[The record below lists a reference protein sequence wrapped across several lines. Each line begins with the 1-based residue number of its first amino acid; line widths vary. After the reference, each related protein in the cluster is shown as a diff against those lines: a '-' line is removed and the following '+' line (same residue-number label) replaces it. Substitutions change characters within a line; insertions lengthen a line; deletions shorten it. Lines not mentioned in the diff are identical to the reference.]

1 MVPILKYKQD
11 ASQWPYILEKPF
23 DDTSFYPFDNA
34 GIRRAITGLVFGWF
48 GIGFVLSVIAAVI
61 LTILGMA

>member
-11 ASQWPYILEKPF
+11 ASQWPYILETPI
-23 DDTSFYPFDNA
+23 DDVSFYPFDNA
-34 GIRRAITGLVFGWF
+34 GIRAIIKNLVFGWL

-61 LTILGMA
+61 LTVLGLA